1 MDPAT
6 IRTANDL
13 FQHAAD
19 LPRDE
24 RARFLDARCADNT
37 ALRLLVDQ
45 LLAEND
51 APTRGPLDSP
61 LIAGQPRDDAPIP
74 THIGRYEIVRV
85 LGEGGMSV
93 VFEARQQSPSRT
105 VALKVLRPGV
115 LSPELMRRFQHE
127 IQVLGQLQHP
137 GIAHIYEAAVAQS
150 SIAPNIQ
157 IPQPYF
163 AMELIRGRSLT
174 AFALANNL
182 SIPDR
187 LELVAKVC
195 DAVQYAH
202 QKGVIH
208 RDLKPPNI
216 LVPDRTATTASD
228 TDLSPHPKV
237 LDFGV
242 ARMAADPSTATM
254 NTEAGRLI
262 GTLAYMSPEQ
272 VGGNVEETDTRSDVY
287 ALGVILY
294 EVLSGELPF
303 GVTNVPLHEGVRRI
317 REDQPQRLGAHDP
330 AFRGDIETIAARA
343 MARDKARRY
352 QSAADLAADIRRH
365 LRGEAIEA
373 RRDSA
378 VYVLRKFVGR
388 NRAIA
393 ASIAALFIG
402 LSLFAAYAYSQARRF
417 ESLSRKEHDARVA
430 AESVKDFL
438 DGIFVLATPAPG
450 RGYDLSLVDML
461 DDATVRLA
469 KGELADDPNVE
480 AEVRDKLAVTYDN
493 LGLMGRAAEHR
504 AWLVEYHRNRHG
516 GKSEALLLSLAAL
529 ARSYSEAG
537 EFAKANETFTEAI
550 KLCRDIR
557 GKDARYYETIC
568 MLGDTF
574 LRDRNIRNAL
584 IHGEIAAENLERL
597 TGPDSAETASAY
609 FLLAGVYANMGRTDD
624 MHRAYERC
632 VPAYEKS
639 APDSPATIRAR
650 WHYALDTLATRSP
663 EQAEKYLIET
673 VERSTR
679 THGADHSETLNARRS
694 LGVLLTR
701 MGRHDEALALLSEAL
716 GTARDLRR
724 WVLSTE
730 GFIVQD
736 LARCLHAMGRTEDAL
751 RELETTRA
759 RLEQY
764 RGQKFSRVIN
774 IIAQS
779 ADLYEALGKH
789 EQAAAALEDAAARLQ
804 ALKRPTDDRS
814 PAWLARAQQ
823 LRAMQPAS
831 AGALSPTATAPTSG
845 TGVTTK

>member
-6 IRTANDL
+6 IRSANDL
-13 FQHAAD
+13 FHLAAD
-19 LPRDE
+19 LPPDE
-24 RARFLDARCADNT
+24 RRRFLDEKCAGNT
-37 ALRLLVDQ
+37 ALRDFVQ
-45 LLAEND
+45 ELLAEDD

-61 LIAGQPRDDAPIP
+61 LIAGQPRDDTPMP

-93 VFEARQQSPSRT
+93 VYEARQQSPSRT

-208 RDLKPPNI
+208 RDLKPANI
-216 LVPDRTATTASD
+216 LVPDRTATSASD

-242 ARMAADPSTATM
+242 ARMAADPTVATM

-272 VGGNVEETDTRSDVY
+272 VGGHVEETDTRSDVY

-303 GVTNVPLHEGVRRI
+303 AVTQVPLHEGVRRI
-317 REDQPQRLGAHDP
+317 REDQPQRLSTHDA
-330 AFRGDIETIAARA
+330 AFKGDIETIAARA
-343 MARDKARRY
+343 MARDKSRRY
-352 QSAADLAADIRRH
+352 QSAADLAADIRRY

-378 VYVLRKFVGR
+378 LYVMRKFVGR

-393 ASIAALFIG
+393 AAAAALFIG
-402 LSLFAAYAYSQARRF
+402 LSLFAAYAFSQARRY
-417 ESLSRKEHDARVA
+417 EKLSVKEHDARVA
-430 AESVKDFL
+430 AESVKEFM
-438 DGIFVLATPAPG
+438 DGIFDLATPAPG

-461 DDATVRLA
+461 DDATARLEN
-469 KGELADDPNVE
+469 GELKDEPDVE
-480 AEVRDKLAVTYDN
+480 AEVRDKLATTYDN
-493 LGLMGRAAEHR
+493 LDLMSRAARHR
-504 AWLVEYHRNRHG
+504 AWLVEYHRKRHG
-516 GKSEALLLSLAAL
+516 GKSEALLLSLASL
-529 ARSYSEAG
+529 ARTYSEAG
-537 EFAKANETFTEAI
+537 EFAKSNATFTEAI
-550 KLCRDIR
+550 KLCREIR
-557 GKDARYYETIC
+557 GKDARYYDTIGK
-568 MLGDTF
+568 LGETF
-574 LRDRNIRNAL
+574 LRERNFRNAL

-597 TGPDSAETASAY
+597 TGPDSVETASAY
-609 FLLAGVYANMGRTDD
+609 FLLAGVYYNLNRTDD
-624 MHRAYERC
+624 MHRAYERSI
-632 VPAYEKS
+632 AAFDKS
-639 APDSPATIRAR
+639 APDSPAAIRAR
-650 WHYALDTLATRSP
+650 WHYALDTLAVRSP
-663 EQAEKYLIET
+663 QEAEKHLQATIDL
-673 VERSTR
+673 STAR
-679 THGADHSETLNARRS
+679 HGADGPESLNARRAM
-694 LGVLLTR
+694 GVLLTR
-701 MGRHDEALALLSEAL
+701 MGRHDEARTILSQAL
-716 GTARDLRR
+716 GTARDVRR
-724 WVLSTE
+724 WVLSSE
-730 GFIVQD
+730 GLIVQD
-736 LARCLHAMGRTEDAL
+736 LARCLHAMGRTEEAL

-759 RLEQY
+759 RLERY
-764 RGQKFSRVIN
+764 RGTAYGRVVN

-779 ADLYEALGKH
+779 ADLYEGLGKP
-789 EQAAAALEDAAARLQ
+789 EAAAAALEEAAARLQ
-804 ALKRPTDDRS
+804 ALNRPFDDRS

-823 LRAMQPAS
+823 LRAAQPAS
-831 AGALSPTATAPTSG
+831 AGALSPTPRAAAPTDSPPA
-845 TGVTTK
+845 K